1 MGNGATVLTANNT
14 YTGGTTITAGIL
26 QLGAGAGGSTAGGIV
41 GDVTNNG
48 SLLVNRSNTYT
59 LGGAISGTG
68 SVTQQGNGTT
78 VLTAA
83 NTYTGGTTI
92 TAGVLQLGAGGT
104 TGSIVGNV
112 SNNGALAF
120 NRSDTYTYGGTI
132 SGTGSATQQ
141 GNGTTI
147 LTANNTYTG
156 GTTVDAGSL
165 YVNGDQTA
173 ATGATTVNNATLG
186 GKGVIGGNVTLTGNS
201 TLSPGDNST
210 APGTL
215 TIKGN
220 LALGSGTMLDYSFG
234 EANVVG
240 GPLNDLIVVA
250 GDVSLGGKLNVALS
264 PGGSLDVGV
273 YRVISYDGT
282 LSNAAGLTLGTLP
295 TGADRTDYFI
305 QTSVDK
311 QVNLT
316 YSNGLTLNHWDGGAG
331 PKNNSQVNGGSGT
344 WVAPGGVNDN
354 WTDVGGRVNAG
365 WNQDAYAIFSGQSGT
380 VRVDSSANGAINVQG
395 MQFATDGYV
404 LQGNASGDKL
414 SLTGAAAG
422 SGSNEAT
429 IRVGDGTA
437 VGAGYTATIATV
449 LDGAAKVVKTDL
461 GTLALSGVNT
471 TGHGGQQRH
480 GAGIPDANLGA
491 ASGALSLDGGT
502 LALAASFDTGARSRW
517 AWAAAASMS
526 RRAPASA

>member
-1 MGNGATVLTANNT
+1 M
-14 YTGGTTITAGIL
+14 
-26 QLGAGAGGSTAGGIV
+26 
-41 GDVTNNG
+41 
-48 SLLVNRSNTYT
+48 
-59 LGGAISGTG
+59 
-68 SVTQQGNGTT
+68 
-78 VLTAA
+78 
-83 NTYTGGTTI
+83 
-92 TAGVLQLGAGGT
+92 
-104 TGSIVGNV
+104 
-112 SNNGALAF
+112 LA
-120 NRSDTYTYGGTI
+120 
-132 SGTGSATQQ
+132 
-141 GNGTTI
+141 
-147 LTANNTYTG
+147 
-156 GTTVDAGSL
+156 
-165 YVNGDQTA
+165 
-173 ATGATTVNNATLG
+173 
-186 GKGVIGGNVTLTGNS
+186 
-201 TLSPGDNST
+201 
-210 APGTL
+210 
-215 TIKGN
+215 
-220 LALGSGTMLDYSFG
+220 
-234 EANVVG
+234 
-240 GPLNDLIVVA
+240 
-250 GDVSLGGKLNVALS
+250 
-264 PGGSLDVGV
+264 

-449 LDGAAKVVKTDL
+449 LTARPRWSRRTWARWRCPASIPTP
-461 GTLALSGVNT
+461 
-471 TGHGGQQRH
+471 GHGGQQRH

-502 LALAASFDTGARSRW
+502 LAATASFDTGARSRW